1 MIIDET
7 TAARNLAFCMLSE
20 ERLGKNSIWNG
31 LSDDMMNY
39 IMSLE
44 KEFAWLLSKLSVC
57 RQSEREAKD
66 LLDKETYDFIF
77 QAPDAAAA
85 AAIARRR
92 TLKDFRVGRCLRPL
106 GTPTTHLQRLL
117 NDLHDFRDADHFFGL
132 VQVLSLLALLVQE
145 YKYRRRSWCNGTNT
159 DAEAVSR

>member
-77 QAPDAAAA
+77 KAPVAAAA
-85 AAIARRR
+85 AAAAADARRGTRPFR
-92 TLKDFRVGRCLRPL
+92 TRPPSTTRAALK
-106 GTPTTHLQRLL
+106 TTHLQRLL
-117 NDLHDFRDADHFFGL
+117 NDLHDFRDAGHYSSDWV

-145 YKYRRRSWCNGTNT
+145 YKY
-159 DAEAVSR
+159 